1 MKKVMLVILV
11 AIMIANI
18 DATAQV
24 KSVNQNYV
32 VTTDGTY
39 YFAKVRYGLSG
50 FLVATDQNGTKKVFS
65 KNEVKAYQK
74 NGRLF
79 ESVTFT
85 GKSAP
90 EFAELVANRNG
101 VKVYRS
107 SNADVTN
114 NAYLF
119 KGQSQ
124 IMQVSQE
131 NLAYVLNFLNDNQGK

>member
-1 MKKVMLVILV
+1 MKKVMLVILA
-11 AIMIANI
+11 AIMIANF
-18 DATAQV
+18 DATAQ
-24 KSVNQNYV
+24 KSYSQNYV

-39 YFAKVRYGLSG
+39 YFAKIRYGLSG
-50 FLVATDQNGTKKVFS
+50 FLVATDQNGAKKVFS
-65 KNEVKAYQK
+65 KSEVKAYQK

-85 GKSAP
+85 GKSES

-114 NAYLF
+114 SAYLF

-124 IMQVSQE
+124 IMSVSEE
-131 NLAYVLNFLNDNQGK
+131 NLAYVLNFLNDRQGK